1 MIRPGRN
8 DLCWCGSSEDES
20 KNNGGTSSSD
30 SQQVLNTLYM
40 QAATL
45 DVNDCSDAETTTL
58 LGALQEGLVRIYN
71 DGNGDEIKPA
81 GAESW
86 WQNAGRHLT
95 LMPK

>member
-1 MIRPGRN
+1 MGGIFMNKKRILSLLLASSLVVTAFVG
-8 DLCWCGSSEDES
+8 CGSSEDES

-58 LGALQEGLVRIYN
+58 LGALQEGLVRIYDN
-71 DGNGDEIKPA
+71 EVHPGMN
-81 GAESW
+81 
-86 WQNAGRHLT
+86 L
-95 LMPK
+95 